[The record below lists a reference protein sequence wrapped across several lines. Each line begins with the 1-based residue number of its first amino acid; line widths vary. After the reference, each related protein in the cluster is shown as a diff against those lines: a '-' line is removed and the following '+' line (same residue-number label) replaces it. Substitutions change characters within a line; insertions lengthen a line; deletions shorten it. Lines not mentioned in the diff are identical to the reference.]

1 MRGWRMWQCVECLST
16 PLTRTLPLTS
26 SKIYSRSL
34 CIVPIPLQYIYLYI
48 QTNMHLTKIDRYF
61 NIICSLLI
69 YAVYRM
75 LHMATAMSSAP
86 VTGGPGPTHRWR
98 PPRLTAFRGLATKPQ
113 SVTGPPLPFLKKAGV
128 HINTF
133 IVGVPTALR
142 PFAVLSCAVCRLLPW
157 QAHACRLKLSVNQF
171 KKG

>member
-1 MRGWRMWQCVECLST
+1 
-16 PLTRTLPLTS
+16 
-26 SKIYSRSL
+26 
-34 CIVPIPLQYIYLYI
+34 
-48 QTNMHLTKIDRYF
+48 MHPTKIDRYF